1 MVAPTVREEITD
13 VHREYLRLCTNVV
26 RLLSVIY
33 EDLDIKVGE

>member
-13 VHREYLRLCTNVV
+13 VQRDDLRLCTNVK

-33 EDLDIKVGE
+33 EGLVIKVGE